1 MDQDHIMKVYDEE
14 LGRLDQLI
22 AEMGG
27 LAESQLADAVEAML
41 RRDGDL
47 ARKVAE
53 RDQRI
58 DALEREVD
66 ALTMRVLALR
76 QPMAEDLRSVIAA
89 LKTASNLERI
99 GDYTR
104 NIANRTLALTQL
116 RPIGSAAHTI
126 ARMGALVQGMIKNVL
141 DAYVGR
147 DAELA
152 DDVRLRDEEVDQLHT
167 SLFRELLTYMMEDP
181 RHITTCTHLLFIAKN
196 VERIGDHVT
205 NIAEHVHLMVSGE
218 LPAPDRPKDDRSSLT
233 VVKSL
238 PPGRAGAEDRSAE
251 GAAEAPTESAEG
263 TRSDGPEGAEV

>member
-1 MDQDHIMKVYDEE
+1 MKAYDEE
-14 LGRLDQLI
+14 LTRLDRLI

-27 LAESQLADAVEAML
+27 LAESQLAGAGEALM

-53 RDQRI
+53 RDARI
-58 DALEREVD
+58 DDLEHEVD

-76 QPMAEDLRSVIAA
+76 QPMAEDLRTVIAA
-89 LKTASNLERI
+89 LKTSSDLERI

-116 RPIGSAAHTI
+116 RHIGGAAHTI
-126 ARMGALVQGMIKNVL
+126 ARMGTLVQGMIKNVL
-141 DAYVGR
+141 DAYIER
-147 DAELA
+147 DSDLA
-152 DDVRLRDEEVDQLHT
+152 DDVRLRDEAVDQLHT

-196 VERIGDHVT
+196 IERIGDHVT
-205 NIAEHVHLMVSGE
+205 NVAEHVHLMVCGE
-218 LPAPDRPKDDRSSLT
+218 PPAPDRPKDDRSSLT

-238 PPGRAGAEDRSAE
+238 PIKPVMRSI
-251 GAAEAPTESAEG
+251 
-263 TRSDGPEGAEV
+263 

>member
-1 MDQDHIMKVYDEE
+1 MTQEHIMKVYDEE
-14 LGRLDQLI
+14 LAHLDRLI

-27 LAESQLADAVEAML
+27 LAESQLADAVDAMR
-41 RRDGDL
+41 RRDADL
-47 ARKVAE
+47 ARKVAK

-76 QPMAEDLRSVIAA
+76 QPMAEDLRTVIAA

-116 RPIGSAAHTI
+116 RPIGSATQTI
-126 ARMGALVQGMIKNVL
+126 ARMAVLAQGMIKNVL

-147 DAELA
+147 DAALA
-152 DDVRLRDEEVDQLHT
+152 DEVRLSDEEVDQLHT

-205 NIAEHVHLMVSGE
+205 NIAEHVYFMVSGE
-218 LPAPDRPKDDRSSLT
+218 SLDPDRPKDDRSSIT
-233 VVKSL
+233 VVDQPRPVDTKD
-238 PPGRAGAEDRSAE
+238 ADA
-251 GAAEAPTESAEG
+251 
-263 TRSDGPEGAEV
+263 

>member
-1 MDQDHIMKVYDEE
+1 MDQEHIMKVYDEE
-14 LGRLDQLI
+14 LTRLDQLI

-27 LAESQLADAVEAML
+27 LAESQLSDAVEAML
-41 RRDGDL
+41 RRDGEL
-47 ARKVAE
+47 ALKVAE

-58 DALEREVD
+58 DALERDID

-76 QPMAEDLRSVIAA
+76 QPMAEDLRAVIAA
-89 LKTASNLERI
+89 LKTASDLERV

-104 NIANRTLALTQL
+104 NIANRTLALRQL
-116 RPIGSAAHTI
+116 RPIGSASHTI
-126 ARMGALVQGMIKNVL
+126 ARMGVLVQGMIKNVL

-147 DAELA
+147 DAALA

-205 NIAEHVHLMVSGE
+205 NIAEHVHFMVCGE
-218 LPAPDRPKDDRSSLT
+218 PPAPDRPKGDRSSLT
-233 VVKSL
+233 VVDS
-238 PPGRAGAEDRSAE
+238 PPKA
-251 GAAEAPTESAEG
+251 
-263 TRSDGPEGAEV
+263 DGS

>member
-1 MDQDHIMKVYDEE
+1 MDHEHIMKAYDEE
-14 LGRLDQLI
+14 LSRLDQLI

-27 LAESQLADAVEAML
+27 LAESQLAEAIEAL
-41 RRDGDL
+41 VRRDGER
-47 ARKVAE
+47 ARKVAD

-66 ALTMRVLALR
+66 ALTMRMLALR
-76 QPMAEDLRSVIAA
+76 QPMAADLRTVIAA

-104 NIANRTLALTQL
+104 NIAKRTLALTQL
-116 RPIGSAAHTI
+116 RPIGGAAQTI
-126 ARMGALVQGMIKNVL
+126 ARMALLVQGMIKNVL

-147 DAELA
+147 DSALA
-152 DDVRLRDEEVDQLHT
+152 DDVRLRDQEVDQLHT

-205 NIAEHVHLMVSGE
+205 NIAEHVHLMVCGE
-218 LPAPDRPKDDRSSLT
+218 MPDPDRPKGDRSSIT
-233 VVKSL
+233 VL
-238 PPGRAGAEDRSAE
+238 DTPPPADEK
-251 GAAEAPTESAEG
+251 APKT
-263 TRSDGPEGAEV
+263 

>member
-1 MDQDHIMKVYDEE
+1 MDQDHIMKVYDQE
-14 LGRLDQLI
+14 LARLDQLI

-27 LAESQLADAVEAML
+27 LAESQLSDAIEAML
-41 RRDGDL
+41 RRDADR

-66 ALTMRVLALR
+66 ALSVRVLALR
-76 QPMAEDLRSVIAA
+76 QPMAGDLRSVIAA
-89 LKTASNLERI
+89 LKTSSDLERI

-104 NIANRTLALTQL
+104 NIANRTLALSQL
-116 RPIGSAAHTI
+116 RPIDGAAQTI
-126 ARMGALVQGMIKNVL
+126 ARMGVLVQRMIKNVL

-147 DAELA
+147 DAALA

-205 NIAEHVHLMVSGE
+205 NVAEHVHVMVCGE
-218 LPAPDRPKDDRSSLT
+218 PPAPDRPKGDRSSLT
-233 VVKSL
+233 VVES
-238 PPGRAGAEDRSAE
+238 PPKA
-251 GAAEAPTESAEG
+251 
-263 TRSDGPEGAEV
+263 DGS

>member
-1 MDQDHIMKVYDEE
+1 MDQEHIMKVYDEE
-14 LGRLDQLI
+14 LGHLDQLI

-27 LAESQLADAVEAML
+27 LAESQLADAVEAMM

-53 RDQRI
+53 RDTKI
-58 DALEREVD
+58 DALERDVD
-66 ALTMRVLALR
+66 VLTMRVLALR
-76 QPMAEDLRSVIAA
+76 QPMAEDLRTVIAA
-89 LKTASNLERI
+89 LKTASDLERI

-104 NIANRTLALTQL
+104 NMANRTLALTQL
-116 RPIGSAAHTI
+116 RPIGGTAHTI
-126 ARMGALVQGMIKNVL
+126 ARMGVLVQGMIKNVL

-147 DAELA
+147 DVELA
-152 DDVRLRDEEVDQLHT
+152 DDVRLRDEQVDQLHT

-205 NIAEHVHLMVSGE
+205 NIAEHVHMMVCGE
-218 LPAPDRPKDDRSSLT
+218 LPAAERPKDDRSSLT

-238 PPGRAGAEDRSAE
+238 PA
-251 GAAEAPTESAEG
+251 
-263 TRSDGPEGAEV
+263 GPEDQEETSDT